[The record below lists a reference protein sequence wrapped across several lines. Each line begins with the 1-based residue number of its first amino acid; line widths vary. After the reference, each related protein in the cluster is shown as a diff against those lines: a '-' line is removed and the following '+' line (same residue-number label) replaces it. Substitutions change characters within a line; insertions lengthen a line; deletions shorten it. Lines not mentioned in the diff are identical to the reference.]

1 MLTLK
6 RSIRAWVVVAFVFL
20 STMQLKAQA
29 SPFLVCDPYPA
40 GTAVTSFT
48 LFWDGATT
56 GVVVPVLT
64 DATGTYFHVDLSTVT
79 NGSHTVKARARNTWA
94 ESGDSLPFVFVKAA
108 PTSPLNIRIS
118 TN

>member
-1 MLTLK
+1 MKKTHGFTIAVALFLVMLFPAIA
-6 RSIRAWVVVAFVFL
+6 S
-20 STMQLKAQA
+20 A

-40 GTAVTSFT
+40 GSAVTSFT

-79 NGSHTVKARARNTWA
+79 NGSHTVKARARNSWG
-94 ESGDSLPFVFVKAA
+94 ESADSLPFTFVKLVPSA
-108 PTSPLNIRIS
+108 PLNIRIDQ
-118 TN
+118 N